1 MVTVVTVVTLSSD
14 DHDKQSAIFLL
25 GLYHL
30 YVYIQVSFSLFFC
43 HLTLQVYGSE
53 GLWTGVNEALQI
65 LGGTYRIL

>member
-1 MVTVVTVVTLSSD
+1 MVTVVTLSSD

-25 GLYHL
+25 GLNYLH
-30 YVYIQVSFSLFFC
+30 VCIQICFSPFFC